1 MAKIRPRALLPV
13 NFQWQPIT
21 LRSGT
26 VQLFQ
31 AVILVLLLVSGCSR
45 QVEEQ
50 LPNERILAVV
60 GGRTITTAEFLR
72 RSEYVPR
79 PVYCRG
85 DNYIHRKTV
94 LNSLIAE
101 KLLALDAEDKSDLP
115 DNQAFQAYIQG
126 RREQVMRQW
135 HYYQLAHTKVKL
147 DTTDLLAKFKTAGL
161 TYYTAYFTLQDSE
174 LAAVV
179 WDSLQAGISFDSI
192 FSALSNQDSIPTR
205 EIDWKAG
212 EDPLVN
218 AALFSNV
225 LERGTLVPPL
235 RFGDGQMLFIK
246 ILGWKD
252 SKVISDADIRNR
264 WEAVTER
271 ETRQAADRIYAE
283 VAGELM
289 RGKEIDFQPDTFFE
303 LAEWS
308 AERYLR
314 TRSDKEAAMNQALWN
329 PETDSGA
336 PDEKLSPLEPGF
348 NNRTLFTL
356 DGRAWTVGEFKS
368 LLQSHPLVYRKRK
381 MSRSEFPEQFKLAI
395 VDLVRD
401 HFINLDAYRRGY
413 DQTLAVRLNEEQ
425 WRDFNLALDRRRQLL
440 EEMGYHGNFSTDY
453 MTAINDYLNPYIDS
467 LQTAYSDKIKINIEQ
482 FEKLELTRTDMFITQ
497 QNVPYP
503 ILVPDFPVLTT
514 DNRLDYGNIL
524 EN

>member
-1 MAKIRPRALLPV
+1 MLPV

-218 AALFSNV
+218 AA
-225 LERGTLVPPL
+225 
-235 RFGDGQMLFIK
+235 FI
-246 ILGWKD
+246 
-252 SKVISDADIRNR
+252 
-264 WEAVTER
+264 
-271 ETRQAADRIYAE
+271 
-283 VAGELM
+283 
-289 RGKEIDFQPDTFFE
+289 
-303 LAEWS
+303 
-308 AERYLR
+308 
-314 TRSDKEAAMNQALWN
+314 
-329 PETDSGA
+329 
-336 PDEKLSPLEPGF
+336 
-348 NNRTLFTL
+348 
-356 DGRAWTVGEFKS
+356 
-368 LLQSHPLVYRKRK
+368 
-381 MSRSEFPEQFKLAI
+381 
-395 VDLVRD
+395 
-401 HFINLDAYRRGY
+401 
-413 DQTLAVRLNEEQ
+413 
-425 WRDFNLALDRRRQLL
+425 
-440 EEMGYHGNFSTDY
+440 
-453 MTAINDYLNPYIDS
+453 
-467 LQTAYSDKIKINIEQ
+467 
-482 FEKLELTRTDMFITQ
+482 Q
-497 QNVPYP
+497 QCP
-503 ILVPDFPVLTT
+503 
-514 DNRLDYGNIL
+514 
-524 EN
+524 